1 MLLQRRILLKVEN
14 KYFSL
19 SLNLSQDIAINS
31 RVLASWKY
39 FDISVSKLFHI
50 TLRSSSPTDS
60 EQLLSVNFHTLIIK
74 SRLPLLWL
82 FTIFTVLQ
90 NCFMLSYDHLNGLLN
105 PISSRWSKMFL
116 VSQMSARKTEWQAV
130 KIFIWNNDKYHDA
143 TMQSAMIVQDGL
155 FSEFYLVDYSLLF
168 QIKMPIFEY
177 FR

>member
-1 MLLQRRILLKVEN
+1 MYRHRENILI
-14 KYFSL
+14 F
-19 SLNLSQDIAINS
+19 LSQNYFTSLYALHLQLILNNCCPLIFTLWLS
-31 RVLASWKY
+31 R
-39 FDISVSKLFHI
+39 
-50 TLRSSSPTDS
+50 TDS
-60 EQLLSVNFHTLIIK
+60 
-74 SRLPLLWL
+74 LWL

-90 NCFMLSYDHLNGLLN
+90 YCFMLSYDHLNGLLN

-143 TMQSAMIVQDGL
+143 SMHSAMIVQDGL

-177 FR
+177 IR